1 MNRRMAAKHA
11 KAKKMAMQ
19 EVMENQ
25 NDFSETRWGLTDS
38 MRKMFHRPAYDVTT
52 TYKRNK
58 SVSLCKTGLR
68 FSDSNV
74 SYC

>member
-1 MNRRMAAKHA
+1 MNRSMAAKHA

-25 NDFSETRWGLTDS
+25 NDFSETSWGLTES
-38 MRKMFHRPAYDVTT
+38 MKRMFRRPAYDVGE
-52 TYKRNK
+52 YKRNTNIP
-58 SVSLCKTGLR
+58 LYKTSLR